1 MNILIVD
8 DEVIVVNLL
17 KKHIDWQGLGIHE
30 VFTAYTAMGCQKAC
44 FGQPNRYYYL

>member
-17 KKHIDWQGLGIHE
+17 KKHIDWQSLGMDE
-30 VFTAYTAMGCQKAC
+30 VFTAYTAMDARERLY
-44 FGQPNRYYYL
+44 PEIR

>member
-30 VFTAYTAMGCQKAC
+30 VFTAYTDIRILNM
-44 FGQPNRYYYL
+44 RRML